1 MPQAPSKRRRAK
13 PEDPPTL
20 SLTSMMDMLVSIL
33 FFLLMSFTA
42 EGEVFT
48 QDPRLKMPVSIS
60 TVKLK
65 PRYLIQ
71 VTTDSIIA
79 EGASVA
85 DVESALKGSDLLIKP
100 LYDALGKNTERVK
113 FLAQNNPSFKF
124 TGEVIIQGDKSIPFA
139 LLKKIM
145 FTSGQAGYNG
155 ISLAVI
161 TNE

>member
-1 MPQAPSKRRRAK
+1 MPQAPSKRRRSK
-13 PEDPPTL
+13 SEEPPTL

-33 FFLLMSFTA
+33 FFLLMSYSA

-48 QDPRLKMPVSIS
+48 QDPSLKLPTSIS

-79 EGASVA
+79 EGAK
-85 DVESALKGSDLLIKP
+85 VEDAERALKGDDLLIKP
-100 LYDALGKNTERVK
+100 LYDALSKNTERVK

-124 TGEVIIQGDKSIPFA
+124 TGEVLIQGDKSIPFA

>member
-1 MPQAPSKRRRAK
+1 MPQAPSKKRRAK
-13 PEDPPTL
+13 QEEPPTL

-33 FFLLMSFTA
+33 FFLLMSYSA

-48 QDPRLKMPVSIS
+48 HTQGLKMPISIS

-71 VTTDSIIA
+71 VTTDAIIA
-79 EGASVA
+79 EGASVT
-85 DVESALKGSDLLIKP
+85 DVESALKGGDLLIKP
-100 LYDALGKNTERVK
+100 LYDALSKNTERVK

-124 TGEVIIQGDKSIPFA
+124 TGEVIIQGDKSLPFA

-145 FTSGQAGYNG
+145 FTSGQAGYSG